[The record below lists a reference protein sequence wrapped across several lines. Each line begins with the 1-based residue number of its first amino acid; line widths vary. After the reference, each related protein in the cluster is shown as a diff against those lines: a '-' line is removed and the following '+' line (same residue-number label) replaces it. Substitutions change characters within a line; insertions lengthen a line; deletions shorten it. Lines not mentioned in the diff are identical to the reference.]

1 MFHITGIGSHT
12 RNKMQTRQNNGYTS
26 SSRIAFWSMV
36 ATTVIVMLLLL
47 LPKIAEPQNVEFR
60 KPDITSQEH
69 LLAGTMISYTSGY
82 LLEQGFNMR
91 YGNELGLIAGGLAGY
106 LKERSDP
113 VFDLTDLSFTVA
125 GSIAGLYIN
134 KGIQRWYGLS
144 DYEKVLKKINRLEKQ
159 AEKMRNNGN
168 TRTNIAKDYNHRR
181 KMGDGK
187 GE

>member
-1 MFHITGIGSHT
+1 
-12 RNKMQTRQNNGYTS
+12 MQTRYNNGYKS
-26 SSRIAFWSMV
+26 SAQIAFWSILS
-36 ATTVIVMLLLL
+36 AIVLVVFMILF
-47 LPKIAEPQNVEFR
+47 PKIASPQNTEWR
-60 KPDITSQEH
+60 KPDVTSQEH
-69 LLAGTMISYTSGY
+69 FLAGTMISYTSGY

-91 YGNELGLIAGGLAGY
+91 YGYELGLLAGGLAGY

-113 VFDLTDLSFTVA
+113 VFDMTDLSFTIA

-134 KGIQRWYGLS
+134 KGIQKWYGLS

-159 AEKMRNNGN
+159 AEKMRNNGS

>member
-1 MFHITGIGSHT
+1 
-12 RNKMQTRQNNGYTS
+12 
-26 SSRIAFWSMV
+26 MV
-36 ATTVIVMLLLL
+36 ATIVIVMILLLF
-47 LPKIAEPQNVEFR
+47 PKIAEPQNVEFR

-69 LLAGTMISYTSGY
+69 FLAGTMISYTSGY

-113 VFDLTDLSFTVA
+113 VFDMTDLSFTIA

-168 TRTNIAKDYNHRR
+168 TRANVTANNNHRR

>member
-1 MFHITGIGSHT
+1 MNQ
-12 RNKMQTRQNNGYTS
+12 RRKNS
-26 SSRIAFWSMV
+26 SYESSARIAFWSIV
-36 ATTVIVMLLLL
+36 ATSVIVMLLLL
-47 LPKIAEPQNVEFR
+47 FPKIAEPQNVEFR
-60 KPDITSQEH
+60 KPDISSQEH

-113 VFDLTDLSFTVA
+113 VFDMTDLSFTIA

-144 DYEKVLKKINRLEKQ
+144 DYQIMKKKIKRLEKR
-159 AEKMRNNGN
+159 AERLKRF
-168 TRTNIAKDYNHRR
+168 TNPI
-181 KMGDGK
+181 
-187 GE
+187 